1 MTKSQELKENT
12 PIFTVHLT
20 EYRVNTEPDH
30 EKVGKIVDDE
40 IKEHFMGQ
48 TILLRGLAS
57 IEHPG
62 KSTDGLIEIIKE
74 DGTDRYDP
82 KRIGD
87 RYENIEGKP
96 IDFFALKFEIA
107 KSTEMFSQLTW
118 PFYHW
123 GIKSR
128 GFPLRC
134 DILIVYDPSKLEQ
147 IKFTYA
153 GREHEGLRDDGFVF
167 KDPQNKPAAIKAI
180 IKIS

>member
-1 MTKSQELKENT
+1 M
-12 PIFTVHLT
+12 
-20 EYRVNTEPDH
+20 
-30 EKVGKIVDDE
+30 
-40 IKEHFMGQ
+40 
-48 TILLRGLAS
+48 RGLAS

-62 KSTDGLIEIIKE
+62 KSIDDLIEIIKR

-87 RYENIEGKP
+87 RYENIEGEH

-128 GFPLRC
+128 GFSLRC
-134 DILIVYDPSKLEQ
+134 DILVIYDPLKLKK
-147 IKFTYA
+147 INFTYA
-153 GREHEGLRDDGFVF
+153 GREHEGQRDDGFVF
-167 KDPQNKPAAIKAI
+167 KDPADKPAAVKAI
-180 IKIS
+180 IKITE